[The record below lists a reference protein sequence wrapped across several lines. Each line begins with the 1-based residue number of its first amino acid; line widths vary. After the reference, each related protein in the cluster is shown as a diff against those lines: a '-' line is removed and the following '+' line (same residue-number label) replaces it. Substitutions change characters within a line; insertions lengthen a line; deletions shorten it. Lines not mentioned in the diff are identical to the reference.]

1 MLLYTLMGS
10 CLMDA
15 MDNRKVITVNI
26 PGAFLQ
32 GDWPQDEHPKY
43 IMFERIMVE
52 LICKTDPS
60 YHNKIIWS
68 KNVRTSS
75 CIVNLSK

>member
-1 MLLYTLMGS
+1 MDS

-32 GDWPQDEHPKY
+32 GDLPQEEQPGY
-43 IMFERIMVE
+43 IVSEGNMADM
-52 LICKTDPS
+52 ICKIDPS

-68 KNVRTSS
+68 KDR
-75 CIVNLSK
+75 